1 MFTHVLDY
9 IRWTLATKIIILCT
23 PLLDSEYTISR
34 CMLCY
39 TYIYIEPNIPRFK
52 KHQRKSN
59 IYNEI
64 MQSCCS
70 KKLYITTY
78 VIRWKRETII
88 EFLQFKILSVV
99 RYINLDPNFK
109 KILNIDDNFRMIIS
123 EISQLIQMTSLLLR
137 NYIRLDKYSNNN
149 SNNSVS
155 SQLSKYVANLMLFS
169 L

>member
-64 MQSCCS
+64 MQSCCN

-109 KILNIDDNFRMIIS
+109 KNFKYTRMIIS
-123 EISQLIQMTSLLLR
+123 EISQLIQMISLLLR

>member
-1 MFTHVLDY
+1 MKERNDNW
-9 IRWTLATKIIILCT
+9 ISTK
-23 PLLDSEYTISR
+23 
-34 CMLCY
+34 
-39 TYIYIEPNIPRFK
+39 
-52 KHQRKSN
+52 
-59 IYNEI
+59 
-64 MQSCCS
+64 
-70 KKLYITTY
+70 
-78 VIRWKRETII
+78 
-88 EFLQFKILSVV
+88 FKILSVV

-109 KILNIDDNFRMIIS
+109 KNFKYTRMIIS